1 MAGKKHGKLFEPY
14 TLKLKTSK
22 TSNESIYNLDDPI
35 RLLII
40 GMCREGKKF
49 NQLYL
54 FKDFIKKNKVQISY
68 CGWSPSESIRNS
80 GLLSAVKEGLITSI
94 ACSPKRVDDN
104 VFNKMIEQAHAIID
118 LKIVKENG
126 YVSSGNIGASV
137 AMRKTIDSSYKQLPE
152 F

>member
-22 TSNESIYNLDDPI
+22 TSNDIYNLDDY

-40 GMCREGKKF
+40 GMCREGEKF

-80 GLLSAVKEGLITSI
+80 GLLSAVKKG
-94 ACSPKRVDDN
+94 
-104 VFNKMIEQAHAIID
+104 
-118 LKIVKENG
+118 
-126 YVSSGNIGASV
+126 
-137 AMRKTIDSSYKQLPE
+137 
-152 F
+152 